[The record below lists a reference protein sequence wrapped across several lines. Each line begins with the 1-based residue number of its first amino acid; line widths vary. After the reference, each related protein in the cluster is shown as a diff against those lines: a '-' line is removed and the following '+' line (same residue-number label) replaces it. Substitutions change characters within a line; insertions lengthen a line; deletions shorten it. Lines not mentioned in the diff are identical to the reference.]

1 MDEVRGSRAQEPQSI
16 LNRVF
21 GLEQSGSN
29 VRTEFIAGLTTFLT
43 MVYIVFVNPQI
54 LGNTGMDKGAV
65 FVATCIA
72 AAVSTMV
79 MALYAN
85 YPIALAPGMGLNAF
99 FAFTVVL
106 TLKYTWQQALAAV
119 FCSGVI
125 FFLISIFRIREYI
138 INSIPKNLKLAISAG
153 VGLFL
158 GIIALEES
166 KIVVASPA
174 TLVTLGDLRNPV
186 PILCLFGLVLIT
198 ALNYRRI
205 IGGTLIGILI
215 VTVIGIPLGLAKFS
229 GVVAAPPSLAPT
241 FLQLDFSRVTEGSF
255 LIVIFSFLFV
265 DVFDNAG
272 TLIGVTHRAGLTDAN
287 GNLPRMKQALIADS
301 FAAMFGSLI
310 GTSTTTSY
318 IESAAGVS
326 AGGRT
331 GLTAFFV
338 AIFFLAAL
346 FFAPLAGMV
355 PAYAS
360 SAALLYVA
368 CVMARGLAE
377 IDWDDITEAAPAV
390 VAAIT
395 MPLTYSI
402 ATGIGLGFITYA
414 LCKLIAGKFADANA
428 RGAGAGV
435 HFRHQI
441 RIGLSGT
448 EESTMNAGAASGWVH
463 SWQLWAILSAVFAAL
478 TAIFAKVGVENVNSD
493 LATFIRTV
501 VVVCVLAL
509 IVYAT
514 RQFQNPMD
522 ISGRTYL
529 FLVLSGLG
537 TGASWLCYFRALKL
551 GNAAQVAPIDKLSVV
566 LVAVFGVVFLGERLS
581 VLSWAGIAMVAAG
594 AILVAIG

>member
-1 MDEVRGSRAQEPQSI
+1 MTDTATTQPPQSA
-16 LNRVF
+16 LDRFF
-21 GLEQSGSN
+21 GLRASGTSL
-29 VRTEFIAGLTTFLT
+29 RTEFVAGLTTFLT

-54 LGNTGMDKGAV
+54 LGNAGMDKGAV

-72 AAVSTMV
+72 AAASTLV

-106 TLKYTWQQALAAV
+106 TMKFTWQQALAAV
-119 FCSGVI
+119 FCSGVL

-138 INSIPKNLKLAISAG
+138 VNSIPKNLKLAISAG

-158 GIIALEES
+158 GIIALEEA

-174 TLVTLGDLRNPV
+174 TLVTLGDLRNPFA
-186 PILCLFGLVLIT
+186 ILCLLGLVLIT
-198 ALNYRRI
+198 ALNARKI

-215 VTVIGIPLGLAKFS
+215 VTVIGIPFGLVTYS
-229 GVVAAPPSLAPT
+229 GIAAPPPSLKPT
-241 FLQLDFSRVTEGSF
+241 LLQLDFSRLTEISF
-255 LIVIFSFLFV
+255 IIVVLSFLFI

-272 TLIGVTHRAGLTDAN
+272 TLIGVTHRAGLEDEH
-287 GNLPRMKQALIADS
+287 GNLPRMRQALVADS
-301 FAAMFGSLI
+301 FAAMFGALI

-318 IESAAGVS
+318 IESAAGVA

-331 GLTAFFV
+331 GLAALFV
-338 AIFFLAAL
+338 ALFFLATL

-368 CVMARGLAE
+368 CFMARGLAE

-414 LCKLIAGKFADANA
+414 LAKLFAGKFAEAKP
-428 RGAGAGV
+428 
-435 HFRHQI
+435 
-441 RIGLSGT
+441 
-448 EESTMNAGAASGWVH
+448 
-463 SWQLWAILSAVFAAL
+463 AVL
-478 TAIFAKVGVENVNSD
+478 
-493 LATFIRTV
+493 
-501 VVVCVLAL
+501 VLAL
-509 IVYAT
+509 I
-514 RQFQNPMD
+514 F
-522 ISGRTYL
+522 
-529 FLVLSGLG
+529 
-537 TGASWLCYFRALKL
+537 
-551 GNAAQVAPIDKLSVV
+551 AAKFAID
-566 LVAVFGVVFLGERLS
+566 
-581 VLSWAGIAMVAAG
+581 
-594 AILVAIG
+594 

>member
-1 MDEVRGSRAQEPQSI
+1 MNDVSADRAAAPQSI
-16 LNRVF
+16 LDRVF
-21 GLEQSGSN
+21 GLDKAGSN
-29 VRTEFIAGLTTFLT
+29 LRTEFVAGLTTFLT

-54 LGNTGMDKGAV
+54 LGNAGMDKGAV

-72 AAVSTMV
+72 AAASTLV

-106 TLKYTWQQALAAV
+106 TMKYTWQQALAAV
-119 FCSGVI
+119 FCSGAI
-125 FFLISIFRIREYI
+125 FFLISIFRIRECI

-166 KIVVASPA
+166 KIVVGSPA

-186 PILCLFGLVLIT
+186 AILCLLGLILIT

-215 VTVIGIPLGLAKFS
+215 VSVIGIPLGLATYS
-229 GVVAAPPSLAPT
+229 GIVAAPPSLKPT
-241 FLQLDFSRVTEGSF
+241 LFQLDFSRIGEGSF

-272 TLIGVTHRAGLTDAN
+272 TLIGVTHRAGLTDAE
-287 GNLPRMKQALIADS
+287 GNLPRMKQALVADS
-301 FAAMFGSLI
+301 FAAMFGALI

-338 AIFFLAAL
+338 AMFFLAAL
-346 FFAPLAGMV
+346 FFAPLAGMI

-377 IDWDDITEAAPAV
+377 IEWDDITEAAPAV
-390 VAAIT
+390 VAAIS

-414 LCKLIAGKFADANA
+414 LVKLIAGKFADAKP
-428 RGAGAGV
+428 
-435 HFRHQI
+435 
-441 RIGLSGT
+441 
-448 EESTMNAGAASGWVH
+448 
-463 SWQLWAILSAVFAAL
+463 AVL
-478 TAIFAKVGVENVNSD
+478 
-493 LATFIRTV
+493 
-501 VVVCVLAL
+501 VLAL
-509 IVYAT
+509 
-514 RQFQNPMD
+514 
-522 ISGRTYL
+522 L
-529 FLVLSGLG
+529 F
-537 TGASWLCYFRALKL
+537 
-551 GNAAQVAPIDKLSVV
+551 
-566 LVAVFGVVFLGERLS
+566 
-581 VLSWAGIAMVAAG
+581 
-594 AILVAIG
+594 AIKFAIG

>member
-1 MDEVRGSRAQEPQSI
+1 MDETAVAKARSGTLPER
-16 LNRVF
+16 LF
-21 GLEQSGSN
+21 GLRAAGTDL
-29 VRTEFIAGLTTFLT
+29 RTEFVAGLTTFLT

-54 LGNTGMDKGAV
+54 LGNAGMDKGAV

-72 AAVSTMV
+72 AAVSTLV

-106 TLKYTWQQALAAV
+106 TMKYSWQQALAAV

-125 FFLISIFRIREYI
+125 FFLISVFRIREYI
-138 INSIPKNLKLAISAG
+138 INAIPRNLKLAISAG

-186 PILCLFGLVLIT
+186 AMLCLLGLVLIT
-198 ALNYRRI
+198 ALNYRRVTA
-205 IGGTLIGILI
+205 GTLIGILA
-215 VTVIGIPLGLAKFS
+215 VTVIGIPLGLAS
-229 GVVAAPPSLAPT
+229 YGGLISAPPSLKPT
-241 FLQLDFSRVTEGSF
+241 LLQLDFSRLGEVSF
-255 LIVIFSFLFV
+255 LIVVFSFLFV

-272 TLIGVTHRAGLTDAN
+272 TLIGVTHQAGLADAQ

-318 IESAAGVS
+318 IESAAGVA

-331 GLTAFFV
+331 GLTAVFV
-338 AIFFLAAL
+338 ALFFLGTL

-360 SAALLYVA
+360 AAALLYVA
-368 CVMARGLAE
+368 CVMARGPSE
-377 IDWDDITEAAPAV
+377 IDWNDMTEAAPAV

-414 LCKLIAGKFADANA
+414 LAKLIAGKLGDAKP
-428 RGAGAGV
+428 
-435 HFRHQI
+435 
-441 RIGLSGT
+441 
-448 EESTMNAGAASGWVH
+448 
-463 SWQLWAILSAVFAAL
+463 AVL
-478 TAIFAKVGVENVNSD
+478 
-493 LATFIRTV
+493 
-501 VVVCVLAL
+501 VLAL
-509 IVYAT
+509 
-514 RQFQNPMD
+514 
-522 ISGRTYL
+522 L
-529 FLVLSGLG
+529 F
-537 TGASWLCYFRALKL
+537 
-551 GNAAQVAPIDKLSVV
+551 
-566 LVAVFGVVFLGERLS
+566 AVKF
-581 VLSWAGIAMVAAG
+581 
-594 AILVAIG
+594 AIG

>member
-1 MDEVRGSRAQEPQSI
+1 MSQAATAGTPTPPVLDR
-16 LNRVF
+16 LF
-21 GLEQSGSN
+21 GLSKSGSN

-54 LGNTGMDKGAV
+54 LGNAGMDKGAV

-106 TLKYTWQQALAAV
+106 TMKYTWQQALAAV

-138 INSIPKNLKLAISAG
+138 INSIPKNLKFAISAG

-166 KIVVASPA
+166 KIVVGSPA
-174 TLVTLGDLRNPV
+174 TLVTLGDLHKPEA
-186 PILCLFGLVLIT
+186 ILCLLGLVLIT
-198 ALNYRRI
+198 ALNYRRV

-215 VTVIGIPLGLAKFS
+215 VTAIGIPLGLAKFTGIVS
-229 GVVAAPPSLAPT
+229 APPSLAPT
-241 FLQLDFSRVTEGSF
+241 FLQLDFSRVTEASF

-272 TLIGVTHRAGLTDAN
+272 TLIGVTHRAGLTDAD
-287 GNLPRMKQALIADS
+287 GNLPRMKQA
-301 FAAMFGSLI
+301 LI

-346 FFAPLAGMV
+346 FFAPLAGMI

-360 SAALLYVA
+360 AAALLYVA
-368 CVMARGLAE
+368 CIMARGLAE
-377 IDWDDITEAAPAV
+377 IDWDDITESAPAV
-390 VAAIT
+390 VAAVT

-414 LCKLIAGKFADANA
+414 LAKLIAGKFADAKP
-428 RGAGAGV
+428 
-435 HFRHQI
+435 
-441 RIGLSGT
+441 
-448 EESTMNAGAASGWVH
+448 
-463 SWQLWAILSAVFAAL
+463 AVL
-478 TAIFAKVGVENVNSD
+478 
-493 LATFIRTV
+493 
-501 VVVCVLAL
+501 VLAL
-509 IVYAT
+509 IFVIK
-514 RQFQNPMD
+514 F
-522 ISGRTYL
+522 
-529 FLVLSGLG
+529 
-537 TGASWLCYFRALKL
+537 W
-551 GNAAQVAPIDKLSVV
+551 
-566 LVAVFGVVFLGERLS
+566 
-581 VLSWAGIAMVAAG
+581 
-594 AILVAIG
+594 IG